1 MVQVKRTSW
10 ELGLDT
16 YINNKLVWEKR
27 FELKIAPKK
36 FQKAKMPRPRFV
48 QVPNKSVLC

>member
-27 FELKIAPKK
+27 FELKIAQKNSEKK
-36 FQKAKMPRPRFV
+36 K
-48 QVPNKSVLC
+48 

>member
-36 FQKAKMPRPRFV
+36 FQK
-48 QVPNKSVLC
+48 NKNAQTSVRAGP